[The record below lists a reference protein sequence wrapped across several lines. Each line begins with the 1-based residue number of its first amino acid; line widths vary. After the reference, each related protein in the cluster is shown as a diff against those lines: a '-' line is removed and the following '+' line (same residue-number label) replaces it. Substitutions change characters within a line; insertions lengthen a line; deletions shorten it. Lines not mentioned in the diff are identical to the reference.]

1 MASTLNSKIYHYE
14 ISINEAEYDFAYVV
28 NEDKTIVRKFPE
40 NYDGNLSNLPKLY
53 QVYGFED
60 WVQDNGSLRE
70 SLLQF
75 SPEQDTWIDSEWE
88 IPFTAFLQ
96 DDELV
101 IKAYKEYFAENK
113 LEL

>member
-1 MASTLNSKIYHYE
+1 MTSTSNSNIHHYE
-14 ISINEAEYDFAYVV
+14 LSVNEAEYHFTYIVSD
-28 NEDKTIVRKFPE
+28 DKTIVRKFTE
-40 NYDGNLSNLPKLY
+40 NYDGNLSSLPKLY
-53 QVYGFED
+53 QVYGFEE
-60 WVQDNGSLRE
+60 WVRDNDCLRE

-88 IPFTAFLQ
+88 IPFTAFLR

-113 LEL
+113 LDL